1 MQVTEKK
8 SLKKVNKAMLFLLS
22 CSPTL
27 KITIT
32 KVSKKDHLLFVFLL
46 GKQLCIFLLKRK
58 KPNRPQNNSKTT
70 KKITEKTTV

>member
-1 MQVTEKK
+1 
-8 SLKKVNKAMLFLLS
+8 MLFLLS

-46 GKQLCIFLLKRK
+46 GKQLCIFLLKKKK